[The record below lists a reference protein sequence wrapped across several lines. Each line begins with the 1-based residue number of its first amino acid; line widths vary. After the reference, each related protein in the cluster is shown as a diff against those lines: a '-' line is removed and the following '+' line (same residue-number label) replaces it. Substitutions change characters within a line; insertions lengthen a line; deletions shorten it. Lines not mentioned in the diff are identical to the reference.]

1 MRPSLPNLFSVW
13 RWLHHWHRWLLLG
26 LWVAM
31 QSWCWFAYQG
41 PRLNGDGY
49 RYLECA
55 TYIDTTG
62 LLPTGHCAQY
72 VGYTLFLSLFLKTGL
87 LWAALTQVFLS
98 GAAACA
104 LYATVRRLS
113 YGHWPTAALAT
124 LLFVG
129 WLEIQAFNPFLL
141 TESLF
146 TTLLIFSL
154 WAVARVRSWGRA
166 LVALGLLLL
175 TASMRPNGFIALG
188 AAALAS
194 LICLYR
200 YLPRP
205 TRYVLWPLGVAGIA
219 GAWLVLNQ
227 RLKASLLLY
236 YYQQGLILFEYGDTS
251 IQPAQPLLLP
261 DTTLPAL
268 EQVSTFV
275 WFNLQYF
282 GQLVSRKLTYFM
294 GFPRPWYS
302 PLHTFFV
309 IISLPLLYFFGVRGL
324 ANLRAP
330 QYVHLYLAVV
340 ILLQMSIVSLVADD
354 WGPRFSGPILPY
366 WFTLAALGA
375 QPLLRKMERRL
386 QASHALAHR

>member
-1 MRPSLPNLFSVW
+1 
-13 RWLHHWHRWLLLG
+13 
-26 LWVAM
+26 M
-31 QSWCWFAYQG
+31 QSWCWFEYLG

-98 GAAACA
+98 GVAACA
-104 LYATVRRLS
+104 LYATVCRLS
-113 YGHWPTAALAT
+113 YGHWPTASLAT

-154 WAVARVRSWGRA
+154 WAVVCVRSWGRA
-166 LVALGLLLL
+166 LLALGLLLL
-175 TASMRPNGFIALG
+175 TAWIRPNGFIALG
-188 AAALAS
+188 SATLMS
-194 LICLYR
+194 FIWLYR
-200 YLPRP
+200 RLPSSA
-205 TRYVLWPLGVAGIA
+205 RYVVWPACLAAIVGLWFVF
-219 GAWLVLNQ
+219 NQ
-227 RLKASLLLY
+227 RLGALPLIEY
-236 YYQQGLILFEYGDTS
+236 YRKGIVLFEYGNTS
-251 IQPAQPLLLP
+251 LQPSRPLVLP
-261 DTTLPAL
+261 VATQPAL
-268 EQVSTFV
+268 EQLTTFI
-275 WFNLQYF
+275 WSNPRYF
-282 GQLVSRKLTYFM
+282 GQLMAHKVLYFM

-302 PLHTFFV
+302 LLHTAFV
-309 IISLPLLYFFGVRGL
+309 AVALPLLYFSGIRGL
-324 ANLRAP
+324 SNLRAP
-330 QYVHLYLAVV
+330 QLVRLYLGVV
-340 ILLQMSIVSLVADD
+340 ILLQMSIVSLVAED

-375 QPLLRKMERRL
+375 QPLLRKIERRL
-386 QASHALAHR
+386 QAVSTLPRC